1 MPDPYAY
8 PGTSV
13 LINLPG
19 YTDPALW
26 KEAESRA
33 IYVRYNEV
41 REHPLDGGFD
51 LAHLQAIHAYLVQD
65 FYTWGGQLRASDTGP
80 GGAGLAHCRPQ
91 FIPAEA
97 ARIFAALSDDL
108 EFLRDRDVDAFSEGL
123 AWVWGEM
130 TVLHP
135 FRDVNTR
142 SQFVFFNQFAH
153 AAGWLIDWGQIDP
166 YVFGYARTVAIASDE
181 RGIDALIRPA
191 LQPLSEVER
200 QEELGKSRES
210 DQMFFTPART
220 RTREQLDLEL
230 RLAIGKRPS
239 RTSTTDRLD

>member
-8 PGTSV
+8 PGTDV
-13 LINLPG
+13 LINFPG
-19 YTDPALW
+19 YTDRELW
-26 KEAESRA
+26 KAAERTIIQA
-33 IYVRYNEV
+33 HAAFLA
-41 REHPLDGGFD
+41 EHPLGGAFD
-51 LAHLQAIHAYLVQD
+51 LAHLQAIHAYLVRD
-65 FYTWGGQLRASDTGP
+65 FYAWGGQLRVTDTGP

-108 EFLRDRDVDAFSEGL
+108 EFLRDRDTDAFSEGL

-142 SQFVFFNQFAH
+142 SQFVFFNQLAH
-153 AAGWLIDWGQIDP
+153 AAGWLIDWAQIDP
-166 YVFGYARTVAIASDE
+166 YVFGYARTVAITSDE

-191 LQPLSEVER
+191 LHPLSEVER
-200 QEELGKSRES
+200 QEELGKLRES

-230 RLAIGKRPS
+230 RLAIGRRPP
-239 RTSTTDRLD
+239 RTTTTDGPD